1 MGYLLVERWHAVY
14 IGKEMTQQTQRGIKV
29 IEVNKIKKKVKKN

>member
-14 IGKEMTQQTQRGIKV
+14 IGKEGKEMTQQTQRGIKV
-29 IEVNKIKKKVKKN
+29 IEVNKI